1 MFWPLE
7 KVPPTMP
14 LLLIATDCNCPAAKP
29 FCEMVLMVAA
39 PLVVANCV
47 SAPEE
52 MLTESVPSDWPST
65 VTPATLIDDPV
76 GEASE
81 PLALKTK
88 VVPVLTQATCVPV
101 AVVEF

>member
-1 MFWPLE
+1 
-7 KVPPTMP
+7 
-14 LLLIATDCNCPAAKP
+14 
-29 FCEMVLMVAA
+29 MVAA

-65 VTPATLIDDPV
+65 TTPGMLIEDHVGDD
-76 GEASE
+76 SE

-88 VVPVLTQATCVPV
+88 LVPVLTQTTPGPV
-101 AVVEF
+101 AVVEV